1 MTQKEQPTIADEPG
15 EYNKSLSNFNG
26 GTMAKMYLASGS
38 WVELQLQSAEV
49 HKTHI
54 PLQPQELDLPA
65 LKHVSLAWV
74 QDVLV
79 RMYSKA

>member
-1 MTQKEQPTIADEPG
+1 
-15 EYNKSLSNFNG
+15 
-26 GTMAKMYLASGS
+26 MYLASGS

-54 PLQPQELDLPA
+54 LLQPQELDLPA
-65 LKHVSLAWV
+65 LKHVSLALV
-74 QDVLV
+74 EDVVV